1 MSFNKGLSQKN
12 NKIILL
18 APSIEKDI
26 PFNVDTLS
34 YFVGNV
40 NQTNPKILF
49 NKKEYEITPES
60 AYEKIINAANSFID
74 KVNSSE
80 VKEQFHIRVPYPCLS
95 VYWILFIL

>member
-1 MSFNKGLSQKN
+1 MSFNKGLSQK

-49 NKKEYEITPES
+49 NKKEYEFIPES
-60 AYEKIINAANSFID
+60 AYEKIINVDN
-74 KVNSSE
+74 
-80 VKEQFHIRVPYPCLS
+80 RC
-95 VYWILFIL
+95 

>member
-18 APSIEKDI
+18 TPSIEKDI

-34 YFVGNV
+34 YFVGNI

-49 NKKEYEITPES
+49 NKKNTNLHP
-60 AYEKIINAANSFID
+60 
-74 KVNSSE
+74 KVHM
-80 VKEQFHIRVPYPCLS
+80 KKL
-95 VYWILFIL
+95 